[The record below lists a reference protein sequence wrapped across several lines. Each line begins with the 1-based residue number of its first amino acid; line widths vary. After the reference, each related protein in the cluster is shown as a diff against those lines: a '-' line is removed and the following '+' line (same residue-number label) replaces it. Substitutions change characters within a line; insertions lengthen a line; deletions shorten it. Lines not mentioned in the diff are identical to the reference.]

1 MNKTFR
7 YNTYSNVLVHFIVR
21 LRVLCWLFF
30 GHNDM
35 EFRGF
40 RIMLLFSEMEE
51 FMTDFGKWMRKRSV
65 HPENTLNIAG
75 ILLLDL

>member
-1 MNKTFR
+1 
-7 YNTYSNVLVHFIVR
+7 
-21 LRVLCWLFF
+21 
-30 GHNDM
+30 M